1 MNKIVNVIKLMAQ
14 TGLFF
19 ANVDGQYDSKEKE
32 FIENFVASIE
42 QVGDLEPELKADVT
56 DSLNHTYELPAI
68 IEADSLNHTYELPAI
83 IEATKDLVDGFSD
96 EERAAILGSIQS
108 FIERVIAIDGEVH
121 PAEEES
127 FKQWKAAF
135 GVA

>member
-68 IEADSLNHTYELPAI
+68 IEA
-83 IEATKDLVDGFSD
+83 TKDLVDGFSD
-96 EERAAILGSIQS
+96 EERSAILGSIQS

-127 FKQWKAAF
+127 FKQWKAAL

>member
-42 QVGDLEPELKADVT
+42 QVGDLEPELKANVT

-68 IEADSLNHTYELPAI
+68 IEA
-83 IEATKDLVDGFSD
+83 TKELVDGFSD
-96 EERAAILGSIQS
+96 EERVAILGSIQS

>member
-1 MNKIVNVIKLMAQ
+1 MDKIVNVIKLMAQ

-19 ANVDGQYDSKEKE
+19 ANVDGKYDSKEKE
-32 FIENFVASIE
+32 FIENFIASIE
-42 QVGDLEPELKADVT
+42 QVGELEPELKADVS

-68 IEADSLNHTYELPAI
+68 IT
-83 IEATKDLVDGFSD
+83 ATKDLVDGFSD

-127 FKQWKAAF
+127 FKQWKVAF